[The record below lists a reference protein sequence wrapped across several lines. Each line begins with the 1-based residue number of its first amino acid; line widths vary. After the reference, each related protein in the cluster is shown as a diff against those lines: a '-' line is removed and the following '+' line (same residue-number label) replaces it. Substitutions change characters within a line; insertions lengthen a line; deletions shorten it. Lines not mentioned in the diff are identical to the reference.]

1 MVIVEDTRQKPDK
14 TGYIHEQLENLGHKV
29 VRSKM
34 LVGDYMIANDGKVV
48 VDTKQDLQE
57 VVNNVIHQ
65 HERFRNECML
75 AQEAGIQL
83 IILVTE
89 PKITCLA
96 DVFGWFNTRLRY
108 NKKATTGR
116 TLGKILYSMQSKYG
130 VIFEFCTKDTVGKR
144 IVELL
149 GGQT

>member
-89 PKITCLA
+89 QKITCLA
-96 DVFGWFNTRLRY
+96 DVVGWCNPRLRY

-116 TLGKILYSMQSKYG
+116 TLGKILYSMQHKYD
-130 VIFEFCTKDTVGKR
+130 VRFEFCTKDNVGER

>member
-14 TGYIHEQLENLGHKV
+14 TAYIHEQLESLGHKV

-34 LVGDYMIANDGKVV
+34 LVGDYMIANDGKRV

-65 HERFRNECML
+65 HERFRNECTL
-75 AQEAGIQL
+75 AQDAGIQL

-89 PKITCLA
+89 PKVTCLA
-96 DVFGWFNTRLRY
+96 DVFGWWNPRLRY

-116 TLGKILYSMQSKYG
+116 TLGKILYSMQSKYD
-130 VIFEFCTKDTVGKR
+130 VRFEFCTKDNVGKR

-149 GGQT
+149 EGD

>member
-34 LVGDYMIANDGKVV
+34 LVGDYMIANDGKVA

-96 DVFGWFNTRLRY
+96 DVFGWFNPRLRY

-116 TLGKILYSMQSKYG
+116 TLGKILYSMQHKYD
-130 VIFEFCTKDTVGKR
+130 VRFEFCTKDNVGER

>member
-34 LVGDYMIANDGKVV
+34 LVGDYMIANDGKIA

-89 PKITCLA
+89 PKVTCLA

-116 TLGKILYSMQSKYG
+116 TLGKILYSMQGKYG
-130 VIFEFCTKDTVGKR
+130 VRFEFCTKDNVGKR

-149 GGQT
+149 GGQP